1 MAPTLWNRVAMG
13 FSGNRRKRFRPGLR
27 ENPQE
32 TSTPAVTGK
41 RRGLRPPRPPVA
53 AVRAGH
59 AAPLG
64 DRGGLLLS

>member
-13 FSGNRRKRFRPGLR
+13 FSGNRRKRFRPDLR

-41 RRGLRPPRPPVA
+41 RRGVASPKAARDRRSGRPRRA
-53 AVRAGH
+53 AW
-59 AAPLG
+59 
-64 DRGGLLLS
+64 